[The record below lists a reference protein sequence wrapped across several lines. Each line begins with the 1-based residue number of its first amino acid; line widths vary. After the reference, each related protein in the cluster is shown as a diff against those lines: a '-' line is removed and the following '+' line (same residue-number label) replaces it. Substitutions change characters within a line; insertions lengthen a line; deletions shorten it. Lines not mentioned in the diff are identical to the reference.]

1 MTIRHIDVL
10 SVAKIAAVIYA
21 GLGFLV
27 GLIFA
32 CVGLFTAAFGAMQ
45 NDGQLPAVFSMLFGV
60 GAIIALPVI
69 YGIMGFLVAAFTTW
83 LFNIA
88 AGIAGGVKIQIET

>member
-1 MTIRHIDVL
+1 MGVL
-10 SVAKIAAVIYA
+10 LKDA
-21 GLGFLV
+21 
-27 GLIFA
+27 
-32 CVGLFTAAFGAMQ
+32 
-45 NDGQLPAVFSMLFGV
+45 QLPAVFSMLFGV
-60 GAIIALPVI
+60 GAIIALPII